1 MNAPALL
8 FVRCYNKIMKNQ
20 QIAHIF
26 NEIAELLELK
36 GENVFRIRAYRR
48 AAQNMDGLSRDV
60 STLSQEELEDIP
72 GIGKDL
78 AAKIHEYLETGK
90 IAKHE
95 ELKRDIP
102 EGVLDLLRI
111 PGLGPKKAKLFYDR
125 LKIKGVDELE
135 AAIRNGKLA
144 GLPGIQKKTEENIM
158 QGIELIKRG
167 SERRPL
173 GRVLPLAEDIVRR
186 MRDGAPLGRIEVA
199 GSIRRWKDTVK
210 DIDILTTSKKPE
222 AVMDAFV
229 RLPHVSRVLAHGD
242 TKSSV
247 ITEDGIQ
254 VDLRVVEEDAFGAAM
269 QYFTGSKQ
277 HNIKLREMA
286 VRAGLKLNEYGAFR
300 EPDDRK
306 VGGKTE
312 EEMYKALKLPWIPP
326 ELREDMGEIEA
337 ALAGQLPDL
346 VALDHIKG
354 DLHVHTKWSDGSHD
368 LDTIVEAARN
378 RGFEY
383 IAITDHTKGL
393 GVAHGLD
400 EKRLAE
406 EIRLIDFTNEKLKGF
421 RILKGTEI
429 DIRAD
434 GRLDLSDEA
443 LAGLDIVVAS
453 VHSGFKQT
461 EEQITKRILS
471 AIRNPY
477 VNVIAHPTGRL
488 IGERDAYA
496 VDMETVMKEAAK
508 NGVAME
514 INAQPLRLDLN
525 DMHIKLAKQYGVQ
538 FVISTDTHVTSQ
550 FYFMAYGVSIARRG
564 WVEKKDVLN
573 ALPYPELMRRLNA
586 VRKNKSKSYS
596 TG

>member
-1 MNAPALL
+1 VNAPALL
-8 FVRCYNKIMKNQ
+8 FARCYNKNMKNQ

-60 STLSQEELEDIP
+60 STLSQEELEAIP

-78 AAKIHEYLETGK
+78 ASKIHEYLETGK
-90 IAKHE
+90 IARHE

-102 EGVLDLLRI
+102 GGVLDLLRI
-111 PGLGPKKAKLFYDR
+111 PGLGPKKARLFHDR
-125 LKIKGVDELE
+125 LQIKSVDELE
-135 AAIRNGKLA
+135 AAIRKGRLA
-144 GLPGIQKKTEENIM
+144 GLPGIQKKTEENIL

-167 SERRPL
+167 SERTPL
-173 GRVLPLAEDIVRR
+173 GRVLPLAEDIIRR
-186 MRDGAPLGRIEVA
+186 MKDGAPLGRIEVA

-210 DIDILTTSKKPE
+210 DIDILTTSKEPE

-229 RLPHVSRVLAHGD
+229 KLPHVSRVLAHGD

-254 VDLRVVEEDAFGAAM
+254 VDLRVVEEDSFGAAM

-300 EPDDRK
+300 EPGDK
-306 VGGKTE
+306 KIGGKTE

-337 ALAGQLPDL
+337 ALEGRLPDL
-346 VALDHIKG
+346 VTTADIKG

-368 LDTIVEAARN
+368 LDTIVEAARK

-400 EKRLAE
+400 DSRLAE
-406 EIRLIDFTNEKLKGF
+406 EGRLIDSTNGKLKGF

-434 GRLDLSDEA
+434 GRLDLRDEA

-471 AIRNPY
+471 AIWNPY
-477 VNVIAHPTGRL
+477 VSVIAHPSGRL

-525 DMHIKLAKQYGVQ
+525 DMHVKLAKQYGVQ
-538 FVISTDTHVTSQ
+538 FVISTDTHVTNQ
-550 FYFMAYGVSIARRG
+550 FDFMAYGVSIARRG